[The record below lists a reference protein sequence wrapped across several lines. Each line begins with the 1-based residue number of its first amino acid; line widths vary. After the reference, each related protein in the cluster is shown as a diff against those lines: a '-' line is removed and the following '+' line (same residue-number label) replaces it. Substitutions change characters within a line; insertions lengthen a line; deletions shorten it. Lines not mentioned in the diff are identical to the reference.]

1 MDFLNVWWVYL
12 IVGIIFLYVLAQ
24 STVFLLKA
32 RKRAIELNFTK
43 EQIRKTITS
52 SMIFSIAPSMAIL
65 FGLVILTKVFGPM
78 VAGLRLG
85 TLGALTYELPAATN
99 VIKGVFGLDIGSVS
113 ISPEM
118 IVTAL
123 WVMTLGCIPPLLI
136 VPLFLKKISSRFDQ
150 IKEKDETWKNIMM
163 DALFLGM
170 ISAFVGYVVAPVTDE
185 VTGDAYISILAI
197 LVLVTSAL
205 FIIIFGVLMKKFKQD
220 WLKNYAL
227 PLSMIASMGLA
238 LVYAL
243 LGVR

>member
-12 IVGIIFLYVLAQ
+12 IVGIIFLYVLTQ

-32 RKRAIELNFTK
+32 RKRAVELGFTK
-43 EQIRKTITS
+43 DQIRKTITS
-52 SMIFSIAPSMAIL
+52 SMIFSIAPSLAIL
-65 FGLVILTKVFGPM
+65 FGLVILTKIFGPM

-99 VIKGVFGLDIGSVS
+99 VIQGVFGLNIGSAS
-113 ISPEM
+113 ITSDM

-136 VPLFLKKISSRFDQ
+136 VPLFLKKISKKFDQ
-150 IKEKDETWKNIMM
+150 IKEKDSTWKNIMM

-170 ISAFVGYVVAPVTDE
+170 ISAFVGYVVAPITNE
-185 VTGDAYISILAI
+185 VTNETYISVLAI
-197 LVLVTSAL
+197 LVLLSSAGL
-205 FIIIFGVLMKKFKQD
+205 IIIFGFIIKKYKQE

-227 PLSMIASMGLA
+227 PLSMMSSMALA
-238 LVYAL
+238 LLYAI

>member
-185 VTGDAYISILAI
+185 VTGDTYISILAI

>member
-1 MDFLNVWWVYL
+1 MDFLNVWWIYL

-52 SMIFSIAPSMAIL
+52 SMIFSIAPSMALL
-65 FGLVILTKVFGPM
+65 FGLVILTKIFGPM

-99 VIKGVFGLDIGSVS
+99 VIKGVFGLDIGSTA
-113 ISPEM
+113 ITPDM

-185 VTGDAYISILAI
+185 ISGETYISILAI
-197 LVLVTSAL
+197 LVLITSAL
-205 FIIIFGVLMKKFKQD
+205 FIIIFGILMKKFKQD

>member
-32 RKRAIELNFTK
+32 RKRALELNFTK

-99 VIKGVFGLDIGSVS
+99 VIKGVFGLDIGSLA
-113 ISPEM
+113 ITPEM

-170 ISAFVGYVVAPVTDE
+170 ISAFVGYVVAPITIAE
-185 VTGDAYISILAI
+185 TNESYISILAI
-197 LVLVTSAL
+197 LVLLSSAGL
-205 FIIIFGVLMKKFKQD
+205 IIIFGIIIKKYKQN

-227 PLSMIASMGLA
+227 PISMITSMALA

-243 LGVR
+243 MGVR

>member
-24 STVFLLKA
+24 STAFLLKA
-32 RKRAIELNFTK
+32 RKRALELNFTK

-99 VIKGVFGLDIGSVS
+99 VIKGVFGLDIGSLA
-113 ISPEM
+113 ITPEM

-136 VPLFLKKISSRFDQ
+136 LPLFF
-150 IKEKDETWKNIMM
+150 KEN
-163 DALFLGM
+163 
-170 ISAFVGYVVAPVTDE
+170 
-185 VTGDAYISILAI
+185 
-197 LVLVTSAL
+197 
-205 FIIIFGVLMKKFKQD
+205 
-220 WLKNYAL
+220 
-227 PLSMIASMGLA
+227 
-238 LVYAL
+238 
-243 LGVR
+243 

>member
-1 MDFLNVWWVYL
+1 MNFLNVWWVYV
-12 IVGIIFLYVLAQ
+12 IVGVIFLYVLAQ

-32 RKRAIELNFTK
+32 RKRALELNFTK

-99 VIKGVFGLDIGSVS
+99 VIKGVFGLDIGSTM
-113 ISPEM
+113 ITPDM

-136 VPLFLKKISSRFDQ
+136 VPLFLKKISSKFNQ

-185 VTGDAYISILAI
+185 VSGDTYISILAI
-197 LVLVTSAL
+197 LVLITSAL
-205 FIIIFGVLMKKFKQD
+205 LIIVFGLLMKKFKQE

-227 PLSMIASMGLA
+227 PLSMIASMALA
-238 LVYAL
+238 LVYAF

>member
-32 RKRAIELNFTK
+32 RKRALELNFTK

-99 VIKGVFGLDIGSVS
+99 VIKGVFGLDIGSLA
-113 ISPEM
+113 ITPEM

-185 VTGDAYISILAI
+185 LTGDTYISILAI

-205 FIIIFGVLMKKFKQD
+205 FIIIFGILMKKFKQD

-243 LGVR
+243 FGVR

>member
-1 MDFLNVWWVYL
+1 MNFLNVWWVYV
-12 IVGIIFLYVLAQ
+12 IVGVIFLYVLAQ

-32 RKRAIELNFTK
+32 RKRALELNFTK

-99 VIKGVFGLDIGSVS
+99 VIKGVFGLDIGSTM
-113 ISPEM
+113 ITPDM

-136 VPLFLKKISSRFDQ
+136 VPLFLKKISSKFNQ

-185 VTGDAYISILAI
+185 VNGDTYISILAI
-197 LVLVTSAL
+197 LVLITSAL
-205 FIIIFGVLMKKFKQD
+205 LIIVFGLLMKKFKQE

-227 PLSMIASMGLA
+227 PLSMIASMALA
-238 LVYAL
+238 LVYAF

>member
-1 MDFLNVWWVYL
+1 LAFLNVWWVYL

-24 STVFLLKA
+24 STVFLIKA
-32 RKRAIELNFTK
+32 RKRALALNFTK

-65 FGLVILTKVFGPM
+65 FGLVILTKIFGPM

-99 VIKGVFGLDIGSVS
+99 VIKGVFGLDIGSTAITS
-113 ISPEM
+113 EM

-136 VPLFLKKISSRFDQ
+136 VPLFLKRISSKFDQ

-163 DALFLGM
+163 DALFIGM

-185 VTGDAYISILAI
+185 ITGQNYISILAI
-197 LVLVTSAL
+197 MVLITSAL
-205 FIIIFGVLMKKFKQD
+205 FIIIFGFLMKKFKQE

-227 PLSMIASMGLA
+227 PLSMIASMALA
-238 LVYAL
+238 LLYAFM
-243 LGVR
+243 GVR

>member
-32 RKRAIELNFTK
+32 RKRALELNFTK

-99 VIKGVFGLDIGSVS
+99 VIKGVFGLDIGSLA
-113 ISPEM
+113 ITPEM

-185 VTGDAYISILAI
+185 LTGDTYISILAI

-205 FIIIFGVLMKKFKQD
+205 FIIIFGILMKKFKQD

>member
-1 MDFLNVWWVYL
+1 MDFLNVWWIYL

-65 FGLVILTKVFGPM
+65 FGLVILTKIFGPM

-99 VIKGVFGLDIGSVS
+99 VIKGVFGLDIGSTA
-113 ISPEM
+113 ITPDM

-185 VTGDAYISILAI
+185 VSGETYISILAI
-197 LVLVTSAL
+197 LVLITSAL
-205 FIIIFGVLMKKFKQD
+205 FIIIFGILMKKFKQD

>member
-32 RKRAIELNFTK
+32 RKRALELNFTK

-99 VIKGVFGLDIGSVS
+99 VIKGVFGLDIGSLA
-113 ISPEM
+113 ITPEM

-185 VTGDAYISILAI
+185 LTGHTYISILAI

-205 FIIIFGVLMKKFKQD
+205 FIIIFGILMKKFKQD

>member
-12 IVGIIFLYVLAQ
+12 IVSIIFLYVLTQ
-24 STVFLLKA
+24 SVVFLVKA

-43 EQIRKTITS
+43 EQIRKVITS
-52 SMIFSIAPSMAIL
+52 SMIFSIAPSLAIL
-65 FGLVILTKVFGPM
+65 FGLVILTKIFGPM

-99 VIKGVFGLDIGSVS
+99 VIMGVFELDMGALYFEPKV
-113 ISPEM
+113 

-136 VPLFLKKISSRFDQ
+136 VPLFLKRISKKFDQ
-150 IKEKDETWKNIMM
+150 IKEKDSTWKNIMM

-170 ISAFVGYVVAPVTDE
+170 ISAFVGYVVAPITIE
-185 VTGDAYISILAI
+185 GTEETYISLLAI
-197 LVLVTSAL
+197 LVLLSSAGL
-205 FIIIFGVLMKKFKQD
+205 IIIFGFIIKKYKQN

-227 PLSMIASMGLA
+227 PLSMMASMALA
-238 LVYAL
+238 LVFAL
-243 LGVR
+243 MGVR

>member
-12 IVGIIFLYVLAQ
+12 IVSIIFIYVLTQ
-24 STVFLLKA
+24 SFVFLLKA
-32 RKRAIELNFTK
+32 RKRALELNFTK

-65 FGLVILTKVFGPM
+65 FGLVILTKIFGPM

-99 VIKGVFGLDIGSVS
+99 VIQGVFNLNIGSAL
-113 ISPEM
+113 ITPDM

-136 VPLFLKKISSRFDQ
+136 VPLFLKKISKKFDQ
-150 IKEKDETWKNIMM
+150 IKEKDSNWKNIMM
-163 DALFLGM
+163 DALFIGM
-170 ISAFVGYVVAPVTDE
+170 ISAFVGFVVAPVTN
-185 VTGDAYISILAI
+185 DAGETYISFLAI
-197 LVLVTSAL
+197 LVLISSAGL
-205 FIIIFGVLMKKFKQD
+205 IIIFGFIMKKYKQE

-227 PLSMIASMGLA
+227 PLSMITSMALA
-238 LVYAL
+238 LIYAL

>member
-12 IVGIIFLYVLAQ
+12 IVGIIFLYVLTQ

-32 RKRAIELNFTK
+32 RKRAIELEFTK

-99 VIKGVFGLDIGSVS
+99 VIKGVFGLNIGSAS
-113 ISPEM
+113 ITPDM

-136 VPLFLKKISSRFDQ
+136 VPLFLKKISKKFDQ
-150 IKEKDETWKNIMM
+150 IKEKDSTWKNIMM

-170 ISAFVGYVVAPVTDE
+170 ISAFVGYVVAPITNE
-185 VTGDAYISILAI
+185 VTNETYISILAI
-197 LVLVTSAL
+197 LVLLSSAGL
-205 FIIIFGVLMKKFKQD
+205 IIIFGFIIKKYKQE

-227 PLSMIASMGLA
+227 PLSMMSSMALA
-238 LVYAL
+238 LLYAL

>member
-1 MDFLNVWWVYL
+1 MEFLNVWWVYL
-12 IVGIIFLYVLAQ
+12 IVGLIFSYVLLQ
-24 STVFLLKA
+24 SVVFLVKA
-32 RKRAIELNFTK
+32 RKRAFELNFTK

-65 FGLVILTKVFGPM
+65 FGLVILTKIFGPM

-99 VIKGVFGLDIGSVS
+99 VIQGVFGLSIGSAAITS
-113 ISPEM
+113 EM

-136 VPLFLKKISSRFDQ
+136 VPLFLKKISTKFDE
-150 IKEKDETWKNIMM
+150 IKEKDSAWKNIMM

-170 ISAFVGYVVAPVTDE
+170 ISAFVGYVVAPITNE
-185 VTGDAYISILAI
+185 ITGETYISLLAI
-197 LVLVTSAL
+197 MVLLSSAGL
-205 FIIIFGVLMKKFKQD
+205 IILLGYAMKKFKQD

-227 PLSMIASMGLA
+227 PLSMISSMALA

>member
-1 MDFLNVWWVYL
+1 MDFLNVWWVYV
-12 IVGIIFLYVLAQ
+12 IVSIIFLYVLAQ
-24 STVFLLKA
+24 STVFLLQA
-32 RKRAIELNFTK
+32 RKRALALNFTK
-43 EQIRKTITS
+43 EQIRKTIIS
-52 SMIFSIAPSMAIL
+52 SMIFSIAPSLAIL
-65 FGLVILTKVFGPM
+65 FGLVILTKIFGPM

-99 VIKGVFGLDIGSVS
+99 VIKGVYNVDIGSS
-113 ISPEM
+113 LITPDM

-136 VPLFLKKISSRFDQ
+136 VPLFLKKISKRFDQ
-150 IKEKDETWKNIMM
+150 MKAKDSTWKNIMM

-170 ISAFVGYVVAPVTDE
+170 ISAFVGYVVAPITNE
-185 VTGDAYISILAI
+185 TTGETYISLLAI
-197 LVLVTSAL
+197 LVLLTSGVL
-205 FIIIFGVLMKKFKQD
+205 IIIFGLIIKKYKQE

-227 PLSMIASMGLA
+227 PISMIASMALA

>member
-12 IVGIIFLYVLAQ
+12 IVGLIFLYVLTQ

-52 SMIFSIAPSMAIL
+52 SMIFSIAPSLAIL
-65 FGLVILTKVFGPM
+65 FGLVILTKIFGPM

-99 VIKGVFGLDIGSVS
+99 VIEGVFGLNINSAL
-113 ISPEM
+113 ITPEM
-118 IVTAL
+118 VMTAL

-136 VPLFLKKISSRFDQ
+136 VPLFLKKISKKFDQ
-150 IKEKDETWKNIMM
+150 IKEKDSTWKNIMM

-170 ISAFVGYVVAPVTDE
+170 ISAFVGYVVAPITNE
-185 VTGDAYISILAI
+185 TTGETYISLLAI
-197 LVLVTSAL
+197 LVLLSSAGL
-205 FIIIFGVLMKKFKQD
+205 IIIFGFIIKKYKQE

-227 PLSMIASMGLA
+227 PLSMMASMGLA

-243 LGVR
+243 LGAR

>member
-12 IVGIIFLYVLAQ
+12 IVGMIFLYVLAQ

-99 VIKGVFGLDIGSVS
+99 VIKGVFGLDIGS
-113 ISPEM
+113 IAITPEM

-185 VTGDAYISILAI
+185 VSGDTYISILAI

-243 LGVR
+243 MGVR

>member
-12 IVGIIFLYVLAQ
+12 IVGVIFLYVLTQ

-32 RKRAIELNFTK
+32 RKRAVELGFTK

-52 SMIFSIAPSMAIL
+52 SMIFSIAPSLAIL
-65 FGLVILTKVFGPM
+65 FGLVILTKIFGPM

-99 VIKGVFGLDIGSVS
+99 VIKGVFGLNIGSDLITS
-113 ISPEM
+113 DM

-136 VPLFLKKISSRFDQ
+136 VPLFLKKISKKFDQ
-150 IKEKDETWKNIMM
+150 IKEKDSTWKNIMM

-170 ISAFVGYVVAPVTDE
+170 ISAFVGYVVAPITNDVTNE
-185 VTGDAYISILAI
+185 TYISLLAI
-197 LVLVTSAL
+197 LVLLSSAGL
-205 FIIIFGVLMKKFKQD
+205 IIVFGFIIKKYKQD

-227 PLSMIASMGLA
+227 PLSMMSSMALA
-238 LVYAL
+238 LLYAL

>member
-1 MDFLNVWWVYL
+1 MEFLNVWWVYL
-12 IVGIIFLYVLAQ
+12 IVGLIFSYVLLQ
-24 STVFLLKA
+24 SVVFLVKA
-32 RKRAIELNFTK
+32 RKRAFELNFTK

-65 FGLVILTKVFGPM
+65 FGLVILTKIFGPM

-99 VIKGVFGLDIGSVS
+99 VIQGVFNLNIGSTAITS
-113 ISPEM
+113 EM

-136 VPLFLKKISSRFDQ
+136 VPLFLKKISTKFDQ
-150 IKEKDETWKNIMM
+150 IKEKDSAWKNIMM

-170 ISAFVGYVVAPVTDE
+170 ISAFVGYVVAPVTNE
-185 VTGDAYISILAI
+185 ITGETYISLLAI
-197 LVLVTSAL
+197 LVLLSSAGL
-205 FIIIFGVLMKKFKQD
+205 IILLGFIMKKFKQD

-227 PLSMIASMGLA
+227 PLSMITSMALA